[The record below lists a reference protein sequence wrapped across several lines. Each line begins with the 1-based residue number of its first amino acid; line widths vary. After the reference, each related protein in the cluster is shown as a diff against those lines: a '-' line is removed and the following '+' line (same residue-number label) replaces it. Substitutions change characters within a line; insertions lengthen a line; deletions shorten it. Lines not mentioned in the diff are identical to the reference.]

1 MDPMTVDATPHRP
14 ANRPSRRHLLIDAA
28 VELFSLEPWEVI
40 TVADIVERAGMTP
53 ATFYYHFS
61 SREQLLEEII
71 SDFARKWIGTVE
83 RLLEAADTPDAL
95 CHVAAALLEEITTD
109 GQAARIFFLSTAKEP
124 LEAERIRGDARK
136 RLIRSAARAV
146 RRLDPG
152 RDRASA
158 HVNGVAMVVLYE
170 MAARSRLGLAEAH
183 RALGPRRFRAELGNL
198 SRVATGFPATAE
210 PPAD

>member
-1 MDPMTVDATPHRP
+1 MTAELDLPKP
-14 ANRPSRRHLLIDAA
+14 ANRPSRRHHLVDAA
-28 VELFSLEPWEVI
+28 VELFSLEPWDFI

-61 SREQLLEEII
+61 SREELLEEIVQ
-71 SDFARKWIGTVE
+71 DFAQKWIGMVE

-95 CHVAAALLEEITTD
+95 CDVAVALLDEID
-109 GQAARIFFLSTAKEP
+109 AAGQAAKVFFLSTAKEP
-124 LEAERIRGDARK
+124 LQAERIRSDARRK
-136 RLIRSAARAV
+136 LILSATNAV
-146 RRLDPG
+146 RRLAPG

-183 RALGPRRFRAELGNL
+183 RTLGPRRFRAELSNL
-198 SRVATGFPATAE
+198 SRVATGFAVS
-210 PPAD
+210 ADPSS